1 MGRSQETFGKKEVR
15 NKKAKKKREKEAK
28 RLEKRG
34 QEKKSV
40 DDMIKYV
47 DANGNFID
55 TPPDPAEK
63 EEIEIESISIS
74 VSKRE
79 DVIEDIERT
88 GTVTFFNDD
97 KGFGFIKDS
106 VTGESVFVHINNT
119 LEPIKENNLVKFE
132 VEQGNQGPV
141 AVKVEVKRGE

>member
-28 RLEKRG
+28 RMEKRG
-34 QEKKSV
+34 QDKKSL
-40 DDMIKYV
+40 DDMIMYV
-47 DANGNFID
+47 DANGNFTD
-55 TPPDPAEK
+55 TPPDPSLK
-63 EEIEIESISIS
+63 EEIEIESIEIS
-74 VSKRE
+74 VSKK
-79 DVIEDIERT
+79 EDIEEEIERS

-97 KGFGFIKDS
+97 KGFGFIKDTI
-106 VTGESVFVHINNT
+106 TGESVFVHINNT

-141 AVKVEVKRGE
+141 AVKVEVKR

>member
-34 QEKKSV
+34 QEKKSL
-40 DDMIKYV
+40 DDMIMYV
-47 DANGNFID
+47 DANGNFTD
-55 TPPDPAEK
+55 TPPDPSLK
-63 EEIEIESISIS
+63 EEIEIEDIEIS

-79 DVIEDIERT
+79 DVEEEIERT

-97 KGFGFIKDS
+97 KGFGFIKDTI
-106 VTGESVFVHINNT
+106 TGESVFVHINNT

-132 VEQGNQGPV
+132 VEQGTQGPV
-141 AVKVEVKRGE
+141 AVKVEVKR

>member
-28 RLEKRG
+28 RMEKRG
-34 QEKKSV
+34 QEKKSL
-40 DDMIKYV
+40 DDMIMYV
-47 DANGNFID
+47 DANGNFTD
-55 TPPDPAEK
+55 TPPDPSEK
-63 EEIEIESISIS
+63 EEIEVENIAIS

-79 DVIEDIERT
+79 DVEEEIERS

-97 KGFGFIKDS
+97 KGFGFIKDTI
-106 VTGESVFVHINNT
+106 TGESVFVHINNT

-132 VEQGNQGPV
+132 VEQGNLGPV
-141 AVKVEVKRGE
+141 AVKVEVKR

>member
-28 RLEKRG
+28 RQEKRG
-34 QEKKSV
+34 QDKKSL
-40 DDMIKYV
+40 DDMIMYV
-47 DANGNFID
+47 DANGNFTE
-55 TPPDPAEK
+55 TPPDPSLK
-63 EEIEIESISIS
+63 EEIEIEDIEIS

-79 DVIEDIERT
+79 DVEEEIERT

-97 KGFGFIKDS
+97 KGFGFIKDTVS
-106 VTGESVFVHINNT
+106 GESVFVHINNT

-132 VEQGNQGPV
+132 VEMGTQGPV
-141 AVKVEVKRGE
+141 AVKVEVKR

>member
-15 NKKAKKKREKEAK
+15 NKKAKKKRDKEAK
-28 RLEKRG
+28 RQEKRG
-34 QEKKSV
+34 QDKKSL
-40 DDMIKYV
+40 DDMIMYV
-47 DANGNFID
+47 DANGNFTD
-55 TPPDPAEK
+55 TPPDPNEK
-63 EEIEIESISIS
+63 EEIEVENIEIS

-97 KGFGFIKDS
+97 KGFGFIKDTVS
-106 VTGESVFVHINNT
+106 GESVFVHINNT

-132 VEQGNQGPV
+132 TEMGTQGPV
-141 AVKVEVKRGE
+141 AVKVEVKR

>member
-15 NKKAKKKREKEAK
+15 NKKAKKKRDKEAK
-28 RLEKRG
+28 RQEKRG
-34 QEKKSV
+34 IEKKSGE
-40 DDMIKYV
+40 DMISYV
-47 DANGNFID
+47 DANGNFSD
-55 TPPDPAEK
+55 TPPDPSLK
-63 EEIEIESISIS
+63 EEIEVESISIS

-79 DVIEDIERT
+79 DVEEEIERS

-106 VTGESVFVHINNT
+106 ITGESVFVHINNT

-132 VEQGNQGPV
+132 VEMGTQGPV
-141 AVKVEVKRGE
+141 AVKVEVKR

>member
-28 RLEKRG
+28 RQEKRG
-34 QEKKSV
+34 QDKKSL
-40 DDMIKYV
+40 DDMIMYV
-47 DANGNFID
+47 DANGNFTE
-55 TPPDPAEK
+55 TPPDPSLK
-63 EEIEIESISIS
+63 EEIEIENIEIS

-79 DVIEDIERT
+79 DVEEEIERT

-97 KGFGFIKDS
+97 KGFGFIKDTVS
-106 VTGESVFVHINNT
+106 GESVFVHINNT

-132 VEQGNQGPV
+132 VEMGTQGPV
-141 AVKVEVKRGE
+141 AVKVEVKR

>member
-15 NKKAKKKREKEAK
+15 NKKAKKKRDKEAK
-28 RLEKRG
+28 RQEKRG
-34 QEKKSV
+34 QEKKSL
-40 DDMIKYV
+40 DDMIMYV

-63 EEIEIESISIS
+63 EEIEVENIAIS

-79 DVIEDIERT
+79 DVEEEIERS

-97 KGFGFIKDS
+97 KGFGFIKDTI
-106 VTGESVFVHINNT
+106 TGESVFVHINNT

-132 VEQGNQGPV
+132 VEMGNQGPV
-141 AVKVEVKRGE
+141 AVKVEVKRDA